1 MQDVP
6 SLPAPEDLVGRPV
19 WRLWP
24 SKGWYA
30 AVVAG
35 WDAGTGRHTLVFQG
49 GTPRE
54 MHELMNALHPPVQL
68 AWADPALDP
77 TAPPLLIPP
86 VVGGDAGATSTAGT
100 ARAAVPGAANGAA
113 SSQAQVGGSNGD
125 GAAAM
130 DTGEGDDGD
139 DSSGSETA
147 SDDGMLAGAAR
158 R

>member
-6 SLPAPEDLVGRPV
+6 SLPAPEALVGRPV

-30 AVVAG
+30 AIVAG

-77 TAPPLLIPP
+77 TAPPLLICP
-86 VVGGDAGATSTAGT
+86 VIVGDAGT
-100 ARAAVPGAANGAA
+100 ARAVVPGAANGAA

-130 DTGEGDDGD
+130 DTGEGDDGG

-147 SDDGMLAGAAR
+147 SDDGMLLAGAAR